1 MLYSILMCIAC
12 HCSHGILCRPGSLK
26 LLAQALVRVSDQYSK
41 YVVMEHEKKTKKH
54 AERTLQKKI
63 KNNSVAGTRTRVSRV
78 RAEYPDQLDYNGS

>member
-41 YVVMEHEKKTKKH
+41 YVVMEHEKKNKE
-54 AERTLQKKI
+54 ARRENVAKKI
-63 KNNSVAGTRTRVSRV
+63 KKQFRCRDSNPGLSGESRVS
-78 RAEYPDQLDYNGS
+78 